1 MRMRG
6 IPEVCMQNNSVF
18 GYSHG
23 AHVDVVTVNMP
34 RAQVKHGFGSL
45 GPVMNYKLLE
55 PESAVLKF

>member
-1 MRMRG
+1 
-6 IPEVCMQNNSVF
+6 MQNNFVF

-23 AHVDVVTVNMP
+23 AHVDVATVNMP

-45 GPVMNYKLLE
+45 GPVMNNYKLLG